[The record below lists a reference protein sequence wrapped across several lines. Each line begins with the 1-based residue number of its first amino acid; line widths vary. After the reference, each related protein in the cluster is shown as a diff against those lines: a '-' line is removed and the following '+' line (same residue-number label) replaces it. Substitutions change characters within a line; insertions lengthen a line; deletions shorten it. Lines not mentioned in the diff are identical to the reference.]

1 MLVDVVKPGLL
12 SSVQDHGRRGYYHLG
27 IPPSGAMD
35 QISFRS
41 ANLMLGNPETAAALE
56 CALMGPELTFPEPTR
71 VCVTGAR
78 MPITLDGVA
87 QPLDTV
93 LEVAAGQTLS
103 SGFAA
108 AGARAYL
115 AVAGGVDVPEV
126 LGSRSTYALGA
137 LGGFHGRSLQ
147 AGDQLP
153 VGTPSDT
160 TPAGGELPAELRQPL
175 VKEVELRMIRG
186 LYDERVQPDS
196 MATFLSEQW
205 TVASEADR
213 IGYRLKGGTPLD
225 FVPRTP
231 PFGARRRPVEH
242 RRRLLSDRIH
252 PGAGGAGTDRAAPGR
267 GVRRRLH
274 DDRHGDQRRHGPDRA
289 AAAEREGTVRRGV
302 AVRGTDRPRRARAL
316 VGPDPGGCVRNE
328 LREMW
333 CGTNGAWAPETWP

>member
-213 IGYRLKGGTPLD
+213 IGYRLKGGTALD

-231 PFGARRRPVEH
+231 PFGAGDDPSNIVDACYPIGSIQVPAGQEPIVLH
-242 RRRLLSDRIH
+242 RDAVSGGGYMMIGTVISADMDRIGQL
-252 PGAGGAGTDRAAPGR
+252 PPNAKVRFVEVSLSEALIARAERERWLDRI
-267 GVRRRLH
+267 
-274 DDRHGDQRRHGPDRA
+274 RA
-289 AAAEREGTVRRGV
+289 AASGTS
-302 AVRGTDRPRRARAL
+302 
-316 VGPDPGGCVRNE
+316 
-328 LREMW
+328 
-333 CGTNGAWAPETWP
+333 